1 MTWNKDTKSKY
12 RASEQFPEPIVAA
25 DFNEDGTLL
34 AYAIGYDWHKG
45 AEGMKEKSH
54 QNQLFIRVPD

>member
-12 RASEQFPEPIVAA
+12 RASEPFPEPIVAA

-54 QNQLFIRVPD
+54 